1 MGFRDSD
8 SAAQIGYR
16 LRGGCDWSACD
27 EHERS
32 HLVTPR
38 HRRAGRHRQPARN
51 QRAGRAVVVTVAAAA
66 VIIAMAAP
74 SIATESVSPMAA
86 SAAAPTINSTGQ
98 FGRAD
103 RAANR
108 SRTSS
113 PYLAGSTAAPPAATE
128 KANPPLTPAPEPVT
142 AAPEPPAAT
151 PAAARLPSWVLP
163 AQGRYTSCFCERWG
177 EMHGGIDLANANGTP
192 ELAAA
197 AGTVIVAG
205 PAGGFGQWV
214 QLRHD
219 DGTVT
224 VYGHMDTIEVA
235 VGQQVAA
242 GQLIATMG
250 AQGNS
255 TGPHL
260 HFEVWPAGDRALRI
274 DPAVWLTE
282 RGVLLPEYTP

>member
-1 MGFRDSD
+1 
-8 SAAQIGYR
+8 
-16 LRGGCDWSACD
+16 
-27 EHERS
+27 
-32 HLVTPR
+32 
-38 HRRAGRHRQPARN
+38 
-51 QRAGRAVVVTVAAAA
+51 
-66 VIIAMAAP
+66 
-74 SIATESVSPMAA
+74 
-86 SAAAPTINSTGQ
+86 
-98 FGRAD
+98 
-103 RAANR
+103 
-108 SRTSS
+108 
-113 PYLAGSTAAPPAATE
+113 
-128 KANPPLTPAPEPVT
+128 
-142 AAPEPPAAT
+142 
-151 PAAARLPSWVLP
+151 
-163 AQGRYTSCFCERWG
+163 
-177 EMHGGIDLANANGTP
+177 MHGGIDLANATGTP

-224 VYGHMDTIEVA
+224 VYGHMDTIEVV

-260 HFEVWPAGDRALRI
+260 HFEVWPAGDRAQRI

-282 RGVLLPEYTP
+282 RGVVLPEYTP